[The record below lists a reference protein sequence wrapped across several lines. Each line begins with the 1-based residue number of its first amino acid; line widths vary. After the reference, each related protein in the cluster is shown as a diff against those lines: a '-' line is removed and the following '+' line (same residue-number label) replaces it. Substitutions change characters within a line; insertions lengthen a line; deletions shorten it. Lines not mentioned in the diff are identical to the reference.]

1 MWGKNVSRSIVLMV
15 LFFMLPF
22 IGKTQPFTYSGY
34 VYGANNQ
41 GISNAPVNLYGKRTD
56 PYDVTFPSYSTAAAF
71 NSGTV
76 ISSSDDATHGPF
88 NIGFTFNFFGNNYTQ
103 FYVGSNGWIGFSA
116 SQTTGYTAAY
126 IPNTGSPR
134 NVIMA
139 DWEDLFP
146 GSTNIYY
153 TTIGSAPNRKLVVS
167 FNAVPH
173 YSCRSNL
180 HTFQFVL
187 YETTNVIDI
196 NYLSKPLCVGNNAT
210 AGLVNIDNTNV
221 VPVGGR
227 NASAWSTTNNTVR
240 FTPSAAETVFTLKG
254 TYYTNASGYYNM
266 VPNLDAQS
274 YQFEVRLENLTMP
287 TFSVAEARYPL
298 QMLLNN
304 TNMNSKLWYQM
315 DVNNDGRITVS
326 DSYNIYGKISG
337 IFTSWVSPN
346 YRIFTPTQW
355 TIINVGTTD
364 LRVSYPGVQSMTI
377 TPVNGGSTNFYL
389 IRTGFTN

>member
-1 MWGKNVSRSIVLMV
+1 MWSKIISWTIVYFTIFSLNS
-15 LFFMLPF
+15 
-22 IGKTQPFTYSGY
+22 QPFTYSGY
-34 VYGANNQ
+34 VYGSNNQ
-41 GISNAPVNLYGKRTD
+41 GLLNIPVNLYGRRMD
-56 PYDVTFPSYSTAAAF
+56 PYEVTSPTYSTASAF
-71 NSGTV
+71 NTGTV

-116 SQTTGYTAAY
+116 NQTTGYTAAY
-126 IPNTGSPR
+126 IPNAGSPR

-139 DWEDLFP
+139 DWEDLLP

-153 TTIGSAPNRKLVVS
+153 TTIGSSPNRKLVVS

-173 YSCRSNL
+173 YSCGSNL

-196 NYLSKPLCVGNNAT
+196 NYQSKPLCAGNNST

-227 NASAWSTTNNTVR
+227 NASAWSTTNNSVR
-240 FTPSAAETVFTLKG
+240 FTPSSAETVFTLKG
-254 TYYTNASGYYNM
+254 TYYTNASGYYSI
-266 VPNLDAQS
+266 VPNLDVQS
-274 YQFEVRLENLTMP
+274 YQFEVRLENLSMP
-287 TFSVAEARYPL
+287 TLTATEARYPL
-298 QMLLNN
+298 LMLLNN
-304 TNMNSKLWYQM
+304 TSMNSKLWYQM
-315 DVNNDGRITVS
+315 DINSDGRITVS
-326 DSYNIYGKISG
+326 DSYNIYGKMSG
-337 IFTSWVSPN
+337 RFASWVSPN
-346 YRIFTPTQW
+346 YRIFNSAQW
-355 TIINVGTTD
+355 SVINIGTTD
-364 LRVSYPGVQSMTI
+364 LRLLYPGVQSTTI

>member
-1 MWGKNVSRSIVLMV
+1 MWNKIISWAIVFLTIFS
-15 LFFMLPF
+15 LNA
-22 IGKTQPFTYSGY
+22 QPFTYSGY

-41 GISNAPVNLYGKRTD
+41 GLSNVPVNLYGKRID
-56 PYDVTFPSYSTAAAF
+56 PYEVTFPTYSTAAAF
-71 NSGTV
+71 NTGTV
-76 ISSSDDATHGPF
+76 ISSSDDVTHGPF

-116 SQTTGYTAAY
+116 NQTTGYTAAY
-126 IPNTGSPR
+126 IPNAGSPR

-146 GSTNIYY
+146 GTTNIYY

-196 NYLSKPLCVGNNAT
+196 NYQSKPLCGGNNAT

-227 NASAWSTTNNTVR
+227 NASAWSTTNNSVR

-254 TYYTNASGYYNM
+254 TYYTNSNGYYTM

-274 YQFEVRLENLTMP
+274 YQFEVRLENLNMYTL
-287 TFSVAEARYPL
+287 TTTEARYPL
-298 QMLLNN
+298 LMLLNN
-304 TNMNSKLWYQM
+304 TNMTSKLWYQM
-315 DVNNDGRITVS
+315 DVNGDGKITVS
-326 DSYNIYGKISG
+326 DSYNIYGRMSG
-337 IFTSWVSPN
+337 VFSSWTSPN
-346 YRIFTPTQW
+346 YRIFNSTQW
-355 TIINVGTTD
+355 TMINSGTTD
-364 LRVSYPGVQSMTI
+364 LRLTYPGVQSMSI
-377 TPVNGGSTNFYL
+377 TPLNGGSTNFYL

>member
-1 MWGKNVSRSIVLMV
+1 VWNKIISWTIV
-15 LFFMLPF
+15 FFTIFSLNA
-22 IGKTQPFTYSGY
+22 QPFTYSGY

-41 GISNAPVNLYGKRTD
+41 GLSNVPVNLYGKRID
-56 PYDVTFPSYSTAAAF
+56 PYEVTFPTYSTAAAF
-71 NSGTV
+71 NTGTV
-76 ISSSDDATHGPF
+76 ISSSDDVTHGPF

-116 SQTTGYTAAY
+116 NQTTGYTAAY
-126 IPNTGSPR
+126 IPNAGSPR

-146 GSTNIYY
+146 GTTNIYY

-196 NYLSKPLCVGNNAT
+196 NYQSKPLCGGNNAT

-227 NASAWSTTNNTVR
+227 NASAWSTTNNSVR

-254 TYYTNASGYYNM
+254 TYYTNSNGYYTM

-274 YQFEVRLENLTMP
+274 YQFEVRLENLNMYTL
-287 TFSVAEARYPL
+287 TTTEARYPL
-298 QMLLNN
+298 LMLLNN
-304 TNMNSKLWYQM
+304 TNMTSKLWYQM
-315 DVNNDGRITVS
+315 DVNGDGKITVS
-326 DSYNIYGKISG
+326 DSYNIYGRMSG
-337 IFTSWVSPN
+337 VFSSWTSPN
-346 YRIFTPTQW
+346 YRIFNSTQW
-355 TIINVGTTD
+355 TMINSGTTD
-364 LRVSYPGVQSMTI
+364 LRLTYPGVQSMSI
-377 TPVNGGSTNFYL
+377 TPLNGGSTNFYL

>member
-1 MWGKNVSRSIVLMV
+1 VWNKIISWTIV
-15 LFFMLPF
+15 FFTIFSLNA
-22 IGKTQPFTYSGY
+22 QPFTYSGY

-41 GISNAPVNLYGKRTD
+41 GLSNVPVNLYGKRID
-56 PYDVTFPSYSTAAAF
+56 PYEVTFPTYSTAAAF
-71 NSGTV
+71 NTGTV
-76 ISSSDDATHGPF
+76 ISSSDDVTHGPF
-88 NIGFTFNFFGNNYTQ
+88 NIGFTFTFFGINYTQ

-116 SQTTGYTAAY
+116 NQTTGYTAAY
-126 IPNTGSPR
+126 IPNAGSPR

-146 GSTNIYY
+146 GTTNIYY

-196 NYLSKPLCVGNNAT
+196 NYQSKPLCGGNNAT

-227 NASAWSTTNNTVR
+227 NASAWSTTNNSVR

-254 TYYTNASGYYNM
+254 TYYTNSNGYYTM

-274 YQFEVRLENLTMP
+274 YQFEVRLENLNMYTL
-287 TFSVAEARYPL
+287 TTTEARYPL
-298 QMLLNN
+298 LMLLNN
-304 TNMNSKLWYQM
+304 TNMTSKLWYQM
-315 DVNNDGRITVS
+315 DVNGDGKITVS
-326 DSYNIYGKISG
+326 DSYNIYGRMSG
-337 IFTSWVSPN
+337 VFSSWTSPN
-346 YRIFTPTQW
+346 YRIFNSTQW
-355 TIINVGTTD
+355 TMINSGTTD
-364 LRVSYPGVQSMTI
+364 LRLTYPGVQSMSI
-377 TPVNGGSTNFYL
+377 TPLNGGSTNFYL